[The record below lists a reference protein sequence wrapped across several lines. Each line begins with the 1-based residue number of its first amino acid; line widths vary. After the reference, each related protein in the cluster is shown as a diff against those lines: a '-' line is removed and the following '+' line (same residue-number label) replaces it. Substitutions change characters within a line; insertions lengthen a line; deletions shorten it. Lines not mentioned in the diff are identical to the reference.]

1 MSLFLLFVML
11 FLATV
16 LAMLG
21 WRRCSHILFGVVLV
35 LFLAI
40 GCGPLPK
47 VLVAR
52 LQAPYAAR
60 PPLDWAPSNAIV
72 LLTGGAVAAPGEPVE
87 PGMSAFSRIAEA
99 TLLYRGCTEA
109 GAKCTVLVTGGDASW
124 VGGPLAPVYA
134 ETLRRLGVPSKDLV
148 LETRSLDTWQN
159 ALFSRPLL
167 ERIGAQRVWLV
178 TSGFHMRRAMLDFA
192 DAGIV
197 ATAVRS
203 DYLKV
208 LGSAVPKAA
217 NFQLMDTVLH
227 EFAGVAAYHL
237 YRMTGR
243 NPHAMPSWHAVPP
256 SVARGLAD
264 PRALP
269 PGAAG
274 AMPAQPEPS
283 GDRGAPM
290 G

>member
-21 WRRCSHILFGVVLV
+21 WRRCSHVLFGVVLV

-52 LQAPYAAR
+52 LQAPYATR

-87 PGMSAFSRIAEA
+87 PGMSAFSRITET
-99 TLLYRGCTEA
+99 TLLYRRCIEA
-109 GAKCTVLVTGGDASW
+109 GAKCTVLVTGGDAAW
-124 VGGPLAPVYA
+124 VGGPLAPIYA
-134 ETLRRLGVPSKDLV
+134 GTLRGLGVPSRDLV

-167 ERIGAQRVWLV
+167 EKIGAQRVWLV
-178 TSGFHMRRAMLDFA
+178 TSAFHMRRAMLDFA
-192 DAGIV
+192 DAGIA

-208 LGSAVPKAA
+208 LGSASPKAN
-217 NFQLMDTVLH
+217 NFQMMDTALH
-227 EFAGVAAYHL
+227 EFAGVAAYRV

-243 NPHAMPSWHAVPP
+243 NPHAVPSWHAVPP
-256 SVARGLAD
+256 SVARELAD
-264 PRALP
+264 PQARR
-269 PGAAG
+269 PGAAD
-274 AMPAQPEPS
+274 ARPADKAPS
-283 GDRGAPM
+283 DDRGPPA